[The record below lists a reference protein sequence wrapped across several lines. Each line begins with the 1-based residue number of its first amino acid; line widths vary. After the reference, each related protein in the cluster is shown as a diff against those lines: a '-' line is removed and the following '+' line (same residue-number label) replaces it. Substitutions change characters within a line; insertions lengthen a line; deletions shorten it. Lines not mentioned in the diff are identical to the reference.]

1 MNFLIDYKIDQKDG
15 EVSQTPS
22 LSQRKMIAS
31 LAEAL
36 TDEEYHEICHQL
48 FGTKDEFNQ
57 VDGDCD
63 KREDEKKFYA
73 VQSALYRGIFWQIL
87 SEMDKAKE
95 RKIKFEEA
103 EAEWLEEPDNY

>member
-1 MNFLIDYKIDQKDG
+1 MNFLIYYKIDQKDG

-63 KREDEKKFYA
+63 KQEDEKKFYA
-73 VQSALYRGIFWQIL
+73 VQSALYRGIFWQTLAQI
-87 SEMDKAKE
+87 DFVKE
-95 RKIKFEEA
+95 QNQRFNEV
-103 EAEWLEEPDNY
+103 EAEWLEESND

>member
-1 MNFLIDYKIDQKDG
+1 MNFLINYKIDQKDG

-48 FGTKDEFNQ
+48 FGTKAEFNQ

-63 KREDEKKFYA
+63 KQEDEKKFYA
-73 VQSALYRGIFWQIL
+73 VQSALYRGIFWQTLAQI
-87 SEMDKAKE
+87 DFVKE
-95 RKIKFEEA
+95 QNQRFNEV
-103 EAEWLEEPDNY
+103 EAEWLEESND

>member
-1 MNFLIDYKIDQKDG
+1 MNFLINYKIDQKDG

-63 KREDEKKFYA
+63 KQEDEKKFYA
-73 VQSALYRGIFWQIL
+73 VQSALYRGIFWQTLAQI
-87 SEMDKAKE
+87 DFVKE
-95 RKIKFEEA
+95 QNQRFNEV
-103 EAEWLEEPDNY
+103 EAEWLEESND

>member
-1 MNFLIDYKIDQKDG
+1 MNFLIYYKIDQKDG

-48 FGTKDEFNQ
+48 YGTKEEFDKI
-57 VDGDCD
+57 DGECD
-63 KREDEKKFYA
+63 KPQSEKKYFA

>member
-1 MNFLIDYKIDQKDG
+1 MNFLINYKIDQKDG

-63 KREDEKKFYA
+63 KQEDEKKFYA
-73 VQSALYRGIFWQIL
+73 VQSALYRGIFWQTLAQI
-87 SEMDKAKE
+87 DFVKE
-95 RKIKFEEA
+95 QNQRFNEV
-103 EAEWLEEPDNY
+103 EAEWLEEPND

>member
-1 MNFLIDYKIDQKDG
+1 MNFLNNYKIDQKDG

-63 KREDEKKFYA
+63 KQEDEKKFYA
-73 VQSALYRGIFWQIL
+73 VQSALYRGIFWQTLAQI
-87 SEMDKAKE
+87 DFVKE
-95 RKIKFEEA
+95 QNQRFNEV
-103 EAEWLEEPDNY
+103 EAEWLEESND